1 MLFVTIEEQV
11 SVLSDCTL
19 PYRFAWVD
27 HIRNVVNTHHTGHCL
42 TGSSAAV
49 YCHGLRVKEQF
60 SNWNND
66 FLEYFIPF
74 LHSSLTSNSDG
85 CIVIIPLSAVIVQ
98 PTLSSGNIIQVSSYT
113 FQSSNILVF
122 VSDQP
127 VTIF

>member
-1 MLFVTIEEQV
+1 MGDI
-11 SVLSDCTL
+11 SDL
-19 PYRFAWVD
+19 
-27 HIRNVVNTHHTGHCL
+27 VNTHHTGHCL

-85 CIVIIPLSAVIVQ
+85 CIVIIPLSPVIVQ
-98 PTLSSGNIIQVSSYT
+98 PALSGNIIQVSSDT
-113 FQSSNILVF
+113 FQSSNIMVF
-122 VSDQP
+122 LSNQP
-127 VTIF
+127 VTVF